1 MAAVSN
7 VHWTEPARGGIV
19 SARGDHAAMEALARS
34 REKVLKTIADGGVV
48 LAHATAARMVGVHA
62 LAPAPREPAGHL
74 EAAHAQARRHL
85 ARLGAHD
92 PARLVRAFMT
102 AELFPRLTDAR
113 PAPLSAPGSVGRYAY
128 TPRKAL
134 RRVLDHALDHLN
146 QVDQWLTWQRDGIV
160 PTPTDGWVPST
171 VTLPDDVLPLAPVD
185 LEAWLWRIDQAARL
199 VQQRAAMLTEDEL
212 DWQPPDGGWPLRRVL
227 HHLARSERLY
237 AAALDEALPA
247 DDAQAGYDEASR
259 QLAEA
264 VRAATDRGP
273 DPSIVYA
280 GLYGVVHTSAE
291 VVDLVLAIEGEL
303 LTAPR

>member
-1 MAAVSN
+1 
-7 VHWTEPARGGIV
+7 
-19 SARGDHAAMEALARS
+19 
-34 REKVLKTIADGGVV
+34 
-48 LAHATAARMVGVHA
+48 
-62 LAPAPREPAGHL
+62 
-74 EAAHAQARRHL
+74 
-85 ARLGAHD
+85 
-92 PARLVRAFMT
+92 
-102 AELFPRLTDAR
+102 
-113 PAPLSAPGSVGRYAY
+113 
-128 TPRKAL
+128 
-134 RRVLDHALDHLN
+134 
-146 QVDQWLTWQRDGIV
+146 
-160 PTPTDGWVPST
+160 
-171 VTLPDDVLPLAPVD
+171 
-185 LEAWLWRIDQAARL
+185 
-199 VQQRAAMLTEDEL
+199 
-212 DWQPPDGGWPLRRVL
+212 VL